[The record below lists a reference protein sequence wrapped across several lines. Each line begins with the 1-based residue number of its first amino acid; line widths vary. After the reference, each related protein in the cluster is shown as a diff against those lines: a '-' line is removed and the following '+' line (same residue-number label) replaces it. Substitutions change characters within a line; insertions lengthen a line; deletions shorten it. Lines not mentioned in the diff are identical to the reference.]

1 MPLCVRS
8 FWGLVLGLQCLSLS
22 VRRISRERALGASAR
37 DRRRAPR
44 DQILNPLPV
53 IDAVVRPF
61 VLGFS
66 SWSPVSLAERAE
78 DLTRESPRRLCAR
91 SSARSAR
98 EALTAF
104 YASILST
111 TSPCTS
117 VRRKSRP
124 WN

>member
-8 FWGLVLGLQCLSLS
+8 SFWVLVLGLQCLS
-22 VRRISRERALGASAR
+22 RERGGSHARASSAR

-61 VLGFS
+61 LVLGFS
-66 SWSPVSLAERAE
+66 SWSPVSLAESVE
-78 DLTRESPRRLCAR
+78 DLTRESPRRLCAT

-98 EALTAF
+98 SDFEP
-104 YASILST
+104 
-111 TSPCTS
+111 TS
-117 VRRKSRP
+117 RY
-124 WN
+124 